1 MAVSYIWRHYGTK
14 TFTNYISRRRK
25 RGFLFKTDIY
35 NTKHVE
41 DARQLLLQGKDI
53 FTFQTKCQIYAE
65 PRHVIPK
72 TMRHLKQN
80 KYLFPLYVS
89 VVMKFSSSTSSS
101 SSSSLRTALL
111 WKAITTS
118 RCIITQ
124 MSAVHSN
131 FAAEASNHA

>member
-1 MAVSYIWRHYGTK
+1 
-14 TFTNYISRRRK
+14 
-25 RGFLFKTDIY
+25 
-35 NTKHVE
+35 
-41 DARQLLLQGKDI
+41 
-53 FTFQTKCQIYAE
+53 
-65 PRHVIPK
+65 VIPK

-89 VVMKFSSSTSSS
+89 VVMKFSSSTSSSSS